1 MIQEAWELRKLLDVT
16 AEKIGDF
23 NFDLLIKMWSNL
35 KKITIKFIT
44 LQYLKYFCI
53 IYSVTYSSLYKTRYA
68 YFCYIPVE

>member
-1 MIQEAWELRKLLDVT
+1 MIQEAWEMRKFLDVA

-44 LQYLKYFCI
+44 LQ
-53 IYSVTYSSLYKTRYA
+53 
-68 YFCYIPVE
+68 